1 MSLNLLLR
9 TQFHKKNTFAN
20 HFHLHIMKSSSKP
33 SLILTPEQKKII
45 TRRNF
50 LGFATLG
57 VGALGGIFGWNWVR
71 KQPEVDGTVAP
82 LRSMLESNGNL
93 SEKVL
98 YNNQHLA
105 PEYPRASAAAE
116 PRTNGDIGLD
126 DEIEAGE
133 WKMTITTGTNSKP
146 LEISLPEILALPK
159 TAIVFDFKCVEGWSE
174 VQHWSGV
181 RLSDLLH
188 NYGISTDFRYVGMAT
203 PDKAYYIG
211 LDMASALHPQTLLA
225 YQSNGATISQEQG
238 FPLRLIVP
246 VKYGIKNIKR
256 IGTIALTNERPPDYW
271 AEQGYDYYA
280 GL

>member
-1 MSLNLLLR
+1 MQS
-9 TQFHKKNTFAN
+9 T
-20 HFHLHIMKSSSKP
+20 SKLSP
-33 SLILTPEQKKII
+33 LLTPEQKKII

-57 VGALGGIFGWNWVR
+57 VGALGGILGWNWVR
-71 KQPEVDGTVAP
+71 NQPKVGETGAP
-82 LRSMLESNGNL
+82 LRSMLENNGTI
-93 SEKVL
+93 SENVL
-98 YNNQHLA
+98 FSRQHLA

-126 DEIEAGE
+126 DDMEADE
-133 WKMTITTGTNSKP
+133 WKMTITAGKNAKP
-146 LEISLPEILALPK
+146 LEISLAEILALPK
-159 TAIVFDFKCVEGWSE
+159 TEIVFDFKCVEGWSE
-174 VQHWSGV
+174 VQHWGGI
-181 RLSDLLH
+181 RLSELFRK
-188 NYGISTDFRYVGMAT
+188 YGISTDYRYVGMAT
-203 PDKAYYIG
+203 PDKAYYVG

-256 IGTIALTNERPPDYW
+256 IGSITLTNERPPDYW